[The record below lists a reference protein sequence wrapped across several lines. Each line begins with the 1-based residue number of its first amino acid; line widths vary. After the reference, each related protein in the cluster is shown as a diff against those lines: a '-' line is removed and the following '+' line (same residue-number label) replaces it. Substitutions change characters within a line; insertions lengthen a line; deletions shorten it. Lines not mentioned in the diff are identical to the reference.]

1 MFYDSPTN
9 TLVHRESK
17 FITVTLHSVWL
28 APGLSFFFSEAAINS
43 DFPKVLY
50 VYGNPIYRELD
61 LNPAIARKIHEAI
74 GKIYVKV
81 KQSLVILQQESMRES
96 LLKVY
101 DNCYLTTR
109 EGINGFNSEITEQLE
124 NWKPF
129 QNFDVNTFMKMV
141 TTIPDLMVVM
151 AALREANLGPTN
163 RMGII
168 AYLLTLGPDDRCPF
182 QLLGLKN
189 KNVVV
194 TDIIGREFKGTDP
207 KP

>member
-1 MFYDSPTN
+1 M
-9 TLVHRESK
+9 
-17 FITVTLHSVWL
+17 
-28 APGLSFFFSEAAINS
+28 
-43 DFPKVLY
+43 
-50 VYGNPIYRELD
+50 
-61 LNPAIARKIHEAI
+61 
-74 GKIYVKV
+74 KV

-189 KNVVV
+189 KNLVV